1 MLGEIVF
8 KISTQK
14 KKTFHLSA
22 SCKNRVQSI
31 VTLSVLTIAYCNKM
45 VREEIVKLERW
56 SMSLSVHSTNGP
68 V

>member
-1 MLGEIVF
+1 MLGEIGF
-8 KISTQK
+8 NISTQK
-14 KKTFHLSA
+14 N
-22 SCKNRVQSI
+22 KNFPSFRKLQKSSSI
-31 VTLSVLTIAYCNKM
+31 YSDFVGTIAYCNKM